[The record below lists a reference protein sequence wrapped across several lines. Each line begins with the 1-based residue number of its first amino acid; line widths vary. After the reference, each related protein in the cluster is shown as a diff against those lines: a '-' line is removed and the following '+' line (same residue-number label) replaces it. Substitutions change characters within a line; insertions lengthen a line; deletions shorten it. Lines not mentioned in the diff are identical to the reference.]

1 MQKHGNG
8 QSYFVRWI
16 SQTYFK
22 DFRASHDWSHG
33 RTCRSPIQTI
43 PSSQLIGIIISHNK
57 RPCQGHFKAIKLQ
70 KYISEHFMIFMST
83 RICLMKKK
91 HRWLL
96 GDTASIVVGY
106 KLSIVWGN
114 HPVNLGRSRAC
125 LRVKWFEVTI
135 QYQMGGV
142 HFNQL
147 VNHHINLI
155 SCFIYLSFCRQASAL
170 RTWGTALSPLHGHL
184 LFDWENRLPKGLS
197 FTCQVF
203 PKNEKCYIWIWV
215 KTGFPHNS
223 MTNKHILHY
232 YNLWCNRA

>member
-1 MQKHGNG
+1 M
-8 QSYFVRWI
+8 S
-16 SQTYFK
+16 
-22 DFRASHDWSHG
+22 
-33 RTCRSPIQTI
+33 
-43 PSSQLIGIIISHNK
+43 
-57 RPCQGHFKAIKLQ
+57 RPFQGHQ
-70 KYISEHFMIFMST
+70 TSEVYFWTLHDLHVNPDLFDE
-83 RICLMKKK
+83 KN

-114 HPVNLGRSRAC
+114 HPVNLGRSGAC

-135 QYQMGGV
+135 QYQIGGV
-142 HFNQL
+142 HFNQF

-203 PKNEKCYIWIWV
+203 PKNDKNAIYEYGSKLASPIIWWLINNTYYIILQSVVPQGLNLDSYWYFIYYIGLNATPWHPV
-215 KTGFPHNS
+215 RYGPRVSMLGFGVCHV
-223 MTNKHILHY
+223 T
-232 YNLWCNRA
+232 A